1 MAIDFWYSWNF
12 VSIKDVIRTY
22 NLTVRF
28 SKSTINIKIFD
39 EFVGFLSK
47 LVWRETLFLF
57 YQSNSRMALD
67 LRFKEIKPLKTTNYI
82 YLVLQNLSY
91 NHHTFL
97 WGT

>member
-39 EFVGFLSK
+39 EFVPFLPIQP
-47 LVWRETLFLF
+47 T
-57 YQSNSRMALD
+57 NGT
-67 LRFKEIKPLKTTNYI
+67 RFK
-82 YLVLQNLSY
+82 V
-91 NHHTFL
+91 
-97 WGT
+97 